1 MPYVEEPAARLN
13 IGVTLIQVV
22 EPAYRYY
29 EGADD
34 FSSVPLTEKEMN
46 SIKARARR
54 YLKKVA
60 GIIEQKGIPVKVRVA
75 EGNSAETIIRVA
87 TGINADVLVLPTRG
101 RSGISRWV
109 FGSVMDDIV
118 NAGNIPVLLVRVP
131 E

>member
-1 MPYVEEPAARLN
+1 MPYVE
-13 IGVTLIQVV
+13 

-34 FSSVPLTEKEMN
+34 FSSVPLAEKEMN

-87 TGINADVLVLPTRG
+87 TGINADVLVLPTSG
-101 RSGISRWV
+101 RSGISRRV
-109 FGSVMDDIV
+109 FGSVMDDIA